1 MAKLDDYGE
10 LLESLGAHAR
20 ELLQSSWLEASRS
33 FSDTGLRRY
42 LEGAR
47 ELATAGLGWSV
58 VLAYLRETPAVAR
71 QVGEQAAFDAVDTA
85 LAVYAHIDT
94 RTAEQI
100 FATSNIAARRL
111 QDGALY
117 RAYLAFIAELA
128 SVAPAGIAPILQ
140 RLDRLLEQMTFDGLQ
155 RWAMLGV
162 QSHMRDPSAQARY
175 FMLDSEE
182 GRQSLQAEV
191 DQTVF
196 PDVERRLSLY
206 LRALW
211 GRNIKLRPVIHTKGV
226 SSGRRAT
233 IDGWTIRM
241 PQSFRGFGGQSGLA
255 LYRAA
260 AAHAAAHIVYT
271 AQRFPVGSL
280 KPLQV
285 ALVSLIE
292 DARVEQLV
300 MREFPGLRNLWKTFH
315 VAQAGGAVTAGSLMA
330 RLSRALI
337 DEDFEDDN
345 PWVVKGRRQFFEQR
359 DYWHEQSMSRALG
372 GLLGNDMGQMRVQF
386 NFKTYVV
393 EPAYRDDNQGIW
405 DFGDLGEP
413 SPDDDDVVMQGAR
426 LSDDESNT
434 GEEEGDQGPEPPPQ
448 EEEQVKLTAPSRH
461 DEALKEEPLS
471 PPIRYDEWDYIIG
484 RERQA
489 WCTLLEKPAPEG
501 DPRAV
506 EAILDRNQDL
516 VNRVKYLVKAVQV
529 QRPIR
534 LKKRLEGDRLDL
546 DACINATIDLRM
558 RIPPDPRVH
567 AMLGRQQRDLS
578 VLVLLDLSQSTN
590 DLISDASTSVLN
602 LAREATVLLAD
613 AMARIGD
620 SFAIHGF
627 SSNGRHDVGYYRFKD
642 FDRPYGELP
651 KARLAGMTGQLSTR
665 MGTALRHAGG
675 FLQDRRAHK
684 KLILLLT
691 DGEPSDIDVHDAQ
704 YLVFDAKKAV
714 EENNR
719 HGIFTYCMSLDPKA
733 DRYVSRIFGMRNYMV
748 LDHIRRLP
756 EKLPMLYMRVTH

>member
-1 MAKLDDYGE
+1 MAKLDEYSE
-10 LLESLGAHAR
+10 LLEGLGPHAR
-20 ELLQSSWLEASRS
+20 ELLESSWLDASRS
-33 FSDTGLRRY
+33 FTVKGLTRY

-71 QVGEQAAFDAVDTA
+71 EVGEDAAFGAIDAA
-85 LAVYAHIDT
+85 LAVYAHTDA
-94 RTAEQI
+94 RTAEQV
-100 FATSNIAARRL
+100 FSTCNIAARRL
-111 QDGALY
+111 RDGALY
-117 RAYLAFIAELA
+117 GAYLNFLAEL
-128 SVAPAGIAPILQ
+128 SSLAPIGIAPILQ
-140 RLDRLLEQMTFDGLQ
+140 RLDQLLEHLTFDGLQ

-162 QSHMRDPSAQARY
+162 QSHMRDPNAQARY
-175 FMLDSEE
+175 FTLDSEE
-182 GRQSLQAEV
+182 GRQLLQAEG

-211 GRNIKLRPVIHTKGV
+211 GRNIKLRPVIHTKGAAA
-226 SSGRRAT
+226 GRRST

-241 PQSFRGFGGQSGLA
+241 PQSYRGFGGQSGLA

-260 AAHAAAHIVYT
+260 AAHGAAHIVFT
-271 AQRFPVGSL
+271 TQRFPVGSL

-300 MREFPGLRNLWKTFH
+300 MREFPGLRGLWKTFH
-315 VAQAGGAVTAGSLMA
+315 VAQAGGAVTSGSLMA

-337 DEDFEDDN
+337 DENFDDDN
-345 PWVVKGRRQFFEQR
+345 PWVVKGRRLFFEQK
-359 DYWHEQSMSRALG
+359 DYWQDQSISRVLG

-386 NFKTYVV
+386 NFKTHVV
-393 EPAYRDDNQGIW
+393 EPTYRDDNQGIW
-405 DFGDLGEP
+405 DFGDMGEP
-413 SPDDDDVVMQGAR
+413 SPDDDEVVMQGAR
-426 LSDDESNT
+426 LADDDT
-434 GEEEGDQGPEPPPQ
+434 GEEEGDEQAEPPPG
-448 EEEQVKLTAPSRH
+448 EEEQVKLTAPSKQ
-461 DEALKEEPLS
+461 DEAIHEEPLS
-471 PPIRYDEWDYIIG
+471 PPIRYDEWDYVIG
-484 RERQA
+484 RERPS
-489 WCTLLEKPAPEG
+489 WCTLLERPAPEG
-501 DPRAV
+501 DPH
-506 EAILDRNQDL
+506 AIEDILERNQDL

-546 DACINATIDLRM
+546 DACINAVIDLRTG
-558 RIPPDPRVH
+558 IAPDPRVH
-567 AMLGRQQRDLS
+567 AILGRQQRDLS

-590 DLISDASTSVLN
+590 DRIADESTTVLN

-642 FDRPYGELP
+642 FDRPYGELS

-665 MGTALRHAGG
+665 MGTALRHARS
-675 FLQDRRAHK
+675 FLQHRRAHK
-684 KLILLLT
+684 KLILLVT

-756 EKLPMLYMRVTH
+756 EKLPMLYMRVTN